1 MVGKWIEVVRLAF
14 EGARFHDHALD
25 LSAIGEL
32 GQFQQLVA
40 ETAKS
45 LWRAANSERER
56 LPKRFED
63 RIRLCLRRVDEGSAV
78 APLEVY
84 VEQPEGPELFEPE
97 PQEAIEAV
105 DLAYRVFRAA
115 ELDEP
120 LPENLPRTL
129 VGDYAHFGQGL
140 GTDEAMK
147 VAPIGKLPARVTQ
160 TSRARL
166 VALCETPHEDQVE
179 MLGEVLEADV
189 RQGRFQLW
197 TDERTC
203 VSVAFSPEQ
212 EGEVTRALREHH
224 TLRLQVRGR
233 GEFSAQG
240 KPIRVTQVAEISLLP
255 AGLVPYDSEA
265 RPIEDILVELAAEV
279 PAEEWSQLPPDL
291 TDDIDHYLYGTP
303 KQ

>member
-14 EGARFHDHALD
+14 EGARFHGHALD

-45 LWRAANSERER
+45 LWRAANPDRER

-63 RIRLCLRRVDEGSAV
+63 RIRLCLRRVEEGSAV

-84 VEQPEGPELFEPE
+84 VEQSGLFGPEAPE
-97 PQEAIEAV
+97 VTEAV
-105 DLAYRVFRAA
+105 DLAYRALRAA

-120 LPENLPRTL
+120 LPDGLPRAL
-129 VGDYAHFGQGL
+129 VGYYAQFGQGL
-140 GTDEAMK
+140 GADEAMK

-160 TSRARL
+160 ASRLRL
-166 VALCETPHEDQVE
+166 AAFCEAPHEDQVD
-179 MLGEVLEADV
+179 MLGEVIEADV
-189 RQGRFQLW
+189 RRGLFQLW
-197 TDERTC
+197 ADERTC

-212 EGEVTRALREHH
+212 EGEVTRALRDHQ
-224 TLRLQVRGR
+224 TLRVQVRGR

-255 AGLVPYDSEA
+255 AGQVPYDSEA
-265 RPIEDILVELAAEV
+265 RPIEDILAELAAEV
-279 PAEEWSQLPPDL
+279 PAEEWNQLPPDL
-291 TDDIDHYLYGTP
+291 TDNIDHYLYGTP